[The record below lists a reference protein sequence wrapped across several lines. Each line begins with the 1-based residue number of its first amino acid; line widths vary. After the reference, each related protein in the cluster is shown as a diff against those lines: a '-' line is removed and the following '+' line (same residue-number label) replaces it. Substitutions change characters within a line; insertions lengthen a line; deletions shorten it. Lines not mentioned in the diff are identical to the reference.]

1 VALDLANTGKV
12 TRGFLGLFGED
23 IETHSAKKLMLNNG
37 AVRITEVAEGSPA
50 FRGGL
55 RKDDI
60 ITAVDGKSFE
70 SWNDLRIII
79 ARRKPGEVM
88 QLSIIRN
95 GANSL
100 VNVTASERT
109 LSN

>member
-1 VALDLANTGKV
+1 
-12 TRGFLGLFGED
+12 
-23 IETHSAKKLMLNNG
+23 MLNNG

-60 ITAVDGKSFE
+60 ITAVDGRSFE

-100 VNVTASERT
+100 VNVTVSERT
-109 LSN
+109 PTN

>member
-1 VALDLANTGKV
+1 V

-23 IETHSAKKLMLNNG
+23 VETETAKKLMLNNG

-50 FRGGL
+50 FRCGL
-55 RKDDI
+55 HKDDI

-88 QLSIIRN
+88 QLSLNRN

-100 VNVTASERT
+100 VNITVSERT
-109 LSN
+109 PNN

>member
-23 IETHSAKKLMLNNG
+23 LEAEAAKKLMLNNG
-37 AVRITEVAEGSPA
+37 AVRVTEVAEGSPA
-50 FRGGL
+50 FRAGL

-70 SWNDLRIII
+70 SWNDLRLLI
-79 ARRKPGEVM
+79 ARRKPGDLM
-88 QLSIIRN
+88 QLSMIRN

-100 VNVTASERT
+100 VNVTVSER
-109 LSN
+109 SQNN